1 MPHYDAILVPG
12 GGVRPGGEL
21 PTWVR
26 RRLDLAVQ
34 LSGGAYIIA
43 LSAGTVHRPP
53 PLDNHGF
60 PIFESV
66 AEAQYLIRAGVPP
79 NRVLT
84 ETCSYDTIGNA
95 FFSRVL
101 HADPMELRRVLVIT
115 SDYHLP
121 RTIVAFT
128 WIYRL
133 TPVATPYQLR
143 FRGVADEEMD
153 PSMLKARQER
163 ERKSLDAFKGLTQ
176 RLTTL
181 KDFHRWLFTEHTAY
195 SSTATAFQE
204 RKVADDLLRS
214 Y

>member
-12 GGVRPGGEL
+12 GGVRQGGEL

-26 RRLDLAVQ
+26 RRLDLAAE
-34 LSGGAYIIA
+34 LSQGSYIIT

-53 PLDNHGF
+53 PLDDRGF
-60 PIFESV
+60 PIFEAV
-66 AEAQYLIRAGVPP
+66 AGAQYLVRAGVPP

-84 ETCSYDTIGNA
+84 ETSSHDTIGNA
-95 FFSRVL
+95 YFSRMH
-101 HADPMELRRVLVIT
+101 HADPMQLRRILVIT

-128 WIYRL
+128 WVYHL
-133 TPVATPYQLR
+133 TPVATARQIH
-143 FRGVADEEMD
+143 FRSVADEEID
-153 PSMLKARQER
+153 ASILKARQQR
-163 ERKSLDAFKGLTQ
+163 ERKSLKALKDLTQ

-195 SSTATAFQE
+195 NSTANAFTE
-204 RKVADDLLRS
+204 TNLADDLLRS